1 VVEVGGREVGQKLFS
16 IIVYRSGHVQING
29 HGRREAL
36 PEILRMIAQALET
49 GELVL
54 ERGSVDD

>member
-1 VVEVGGREVGQKLFS
+1 MDVETSGRLFG
-16 IIVYRSGHVQING
+16 ITVYRDGTVRING

-36 PEILRMIAQALET
+36 PEILRMIADALES

-54 ERGSVDD
+54 EQAMPEE